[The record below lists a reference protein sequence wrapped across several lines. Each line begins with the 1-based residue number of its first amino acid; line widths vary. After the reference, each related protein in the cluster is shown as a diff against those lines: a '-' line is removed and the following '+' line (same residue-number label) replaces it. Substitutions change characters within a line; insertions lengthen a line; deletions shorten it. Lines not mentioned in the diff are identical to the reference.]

1 MVNVF
6 SAVLNIYK
14 KKFIV
19 TYQCTHI
26 VIQRLRLS
34 V

>member
-14 KKFIV
+14 KIIV